1 MAKNYRP
8 ERLGEE
14 IRKII
19 SNMLLKDLT
28 DPRFSLYFPSI
39 TAVDVTN
46 DGSLATVYISMLA
59 GVADGTDHEKGSGVA
74 LSPKDDL
81 LAAFNGAKGM
91 IRTQIGKNIK
101 LRHTPDLIFKMDNA
115 LEYGRRIDD
124 ILRNLDIKS
133 DEEISELVKTGV
145 YKDEFEDK

>member
-1 MAKNYRP
+1 MVKNYRP

-28 DPRFSLYFPSI
+28 DPRFSMYFPSI

-59 GVADGTDHEKGSGVA
+59 GGAEGASESGSGAAV
-74 LSPKDDL
+74 SPRDDL

-91 IRTQIGKNIK
+91 IRTQIGKSVK

-115 LEYGRRIDD
+115 LEYGRHIDD
-124 ILRNLDIKS
+124 ILRNLEIKS
-133 DEEISELVKTGV
+133 DEEISRLVRTGV
-145 YKDEFEDK
+145 YKDEFEDE

>member
-28 DPRFSLYFPSI
+28 DPRFSMYFPSI

-59 GVADGTDHEKGSGVA
+59 GGAEGAGESGSGAAV
-74 LSPKDDL
+74 SPRDDL

-91 IRTQIGKNIK
+91 IRTQIGKSVK

-115 LEYGRRIDD
+115 LEYGRHIDD
-124 ILRNLDIKS
+124 ILRNLEIKS
-133 DEEISELVKTGV
+133 DEEISRLVRTGV
-145 YKDEFEDK
+145 YKDKFEDE

>member
-19 SNMLLKDLT
+19 SNMLLRDLT
-28 DPRFSLYFPSI
+28 DPRFALYYPSV

-46 DGSLATVYISMLA
+46 DGSFATVYISTLVGA
-59 GVADGTDHEKGSGVA
+59 EESDSAADPEA
-74 LSPKDDL
+74 EI
-81 LAAFNGAKGM
+81 LAAFNSAKGM

-101 LRHTPDLIFKMDNA
+101 LRHTPDLIFKMDTA
-115 LEYGRRIDD
+115 LEYGMRIDD
-124 ILRNLDIKS
+124 ILRGLDIKS
-133 DEEISELVKTGV
+133 DEEISQMIEDGV
-145 YKDEFEDK
+145 YKKSED

>member
-28 DPRFSLYFPSI
+28 DPRFSMYFPSI

-59 GVADGTDHEKGSGVA
+59 GGAEGADESGSDAA
-74 LSPKDDL
+74 LNPRDDL

-91 IRTQIGKNIK
+91 IRTQIGRSVK

-115 LEYGRRIDD
+115 LEYGRHIDD
-124 ILRNLDIKS
+124 ILRNLEIKS
-133 DEEISELVKTGV
+133 DEEISRLVRTGV
-145 YKDEFEDK
+145 YKDEFEDE